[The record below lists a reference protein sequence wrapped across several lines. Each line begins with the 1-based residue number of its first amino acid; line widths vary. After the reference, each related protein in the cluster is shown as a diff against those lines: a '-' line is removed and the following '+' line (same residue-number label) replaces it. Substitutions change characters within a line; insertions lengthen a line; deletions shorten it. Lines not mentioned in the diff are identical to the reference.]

1 MRERSATGAQGL
13 SKSIKKHLNDITRL
27 TASLLGDEK
36 LSAIT
41 SSSVVKADMHR
52 FVIELELVKSTILQ
66 NDDISLDQN
75 EIFEI
80 LKNFFDG

>member
-13 SKSIKKHLNDITRL
+13 SKSIKKHLNDLTRL

-41 SSSVVKADMHR
+41 SSSAVKADMHR
-52 FVIELELVKSTILQ
+52 FVIELELVKLTILQ

>member
-1 MRERSATGAQGL
+1 MRERSATGAQDL

-36 LSAIT
+36 LSAII
-41 SSSVVKADMHR
+41 SSSAVKADMHR
-52 FVIELELVKSTILQ
+52 FVIELEPAKSTILQ

-80 LKNFFDG
+80 LKNFLDG

>member
-1 MRERSATGAQGL
+1 MREHSATSAQDL
-13 SKSIKKHLNDITRL
+13 SKSIKKHLNDVTRL

-36 LSAIT
+36 LSAMT
-41 SSSVVKADMHR
+41 SSSSVKADIHR
-52 FVIELELVKSTILQ
+52 FVIELEPVKSTILQ

-80 LKNFFDG
+80 LNNFLDG

>member
-1 MRERSATGAQGL
+1 
-13 SKSIKKHLNDITRL
+13 
-27 TASLLGDEK
+27 LLRDEK

-41 SSSVVKADMHR
+41 SMSAVKADIHR
-52 FVIELELVKSTILQ
+52 VVIELENVKSTILQ

-80 LKNFFDG
+80 LKNFLDG

>member
-41 SSSVVKADMHR
+41 SSSVKADMHR
-52 FVIELELVKSTILQ
+52 FVIELEPVKSTILQ

-80 LKNFFDG
+80 LKNFLDG

>member
-36 LSAIT
+36 LSIT
-41 SSSVVKADMHR
+41 SSSAVKADIHR
-52 FVIELELVKSTILQ
+52 FVIELEPVKSTILQ

-80 LKNFFDG
+80 LKNFLDG

>member
-1 MRERSATGAQGL
+1 MRERSATGAQDL
-13 SKSIKKHLNDITRL
+13 SKSIKKHLNDLTRL

-41 SSSVVKADMHR
+41 SSSAVKADMHR
-52 FVIELELVKSTILQ
+52 FVIELEPVKSTIL
-66 NDDISLDQN
+66 QN

-80 LKNFFDG
+80 LKNFLDG

>member
-1 MRERSATGAQGL
+1 MRKRSATGAQGL

-41 SSSVVKADMHR
+41 SSSAVKADIHR
-52 FVIELELVKSTILQ
+52 FVIELEPVKSTILQ

>member
-13 SKSIKKHLNDITRL
+13 SKSIKKHLNDLTRL

-41 SSSVVKADMHR
+41 SSSEVKVDMQR
-52 FVIELELVKSTILQ
+52 FVIEVEPVKSTILQ
-66 NDDISLDQN
+66 NNDISLDQN

-80 LKNFFDG
+80 LKNFLDG

>member
-13 SKSIKKHLNDITRL
+13 SKSIKKHLNDLTRL

-41 SSSVVKADMHR
+41 SSSAVKADMYR

>member
-13 SKSIKKHLNDITRL
+13 SKSIKKHLNDLTRL

-41 SSSVVKADMHR
+41 SSSAVKADTHR
-52 FVIELELVKSTILQ
+52 FVIELEPVKSTILQ
-66 NDDISLDQN
+66 NNDISLDQN

-80 LKNFFDG
+80 LKNFLDG

>member
-1 MRERSATGAQGL
+1 MR
-13 SKSIKKHLNDITRL
+13 
-27 TASLLGDEK
+27 EK

-41 SSSVVKADMHR
+41 SSSAVKADMHR
-52 FVIELELVKSTILQ
+52 FVIELEPVKSTILQ

-80 LKNFFDG
+80 LKNFLDG